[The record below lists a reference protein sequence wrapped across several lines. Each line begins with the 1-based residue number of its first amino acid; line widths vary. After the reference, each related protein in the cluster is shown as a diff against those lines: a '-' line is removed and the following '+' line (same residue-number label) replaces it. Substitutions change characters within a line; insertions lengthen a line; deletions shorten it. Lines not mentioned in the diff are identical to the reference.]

1 MGLEC
6 LAVKASVQHFG
17 IYLHGKEFMIQ
28 TDHRALESLLTSR
41 ELNPKLTR
49 WALFLQQFSMKIT
62 YRPGVKNQNTDGL
75 SRQAWTT
82 SSSMD
87 VGSSEGGGGGG
98 GGGVRR
104 DLTAVNCLATIC
116 LATI

>member
-1 MGLEC
+1 M
-6 LAVKASVQHFG
+6 V
-17 IYLHGKEFMIQ
+17 Q

-62 YRPGVKNQNTDGL
+62 YRPGV

-87 VGSSEGGGGGG
+87 VGSSEGGGEMSGE
-98 GGGVRR
+98 
-104 DLTAVNCLATIC
+104 T
-116 LATI
+116 